1 MGERRTRGCKC
12 VAAHTTHQM
21 QVGVKEHPQ
30 WQTYTGS
37 PTYDYTC
44 EGWPFQASAC
54 GCIGQLH
61 GLNMAARGYHTPTP
75 ATTRQGAYGVPV
87 VRTISPTHSP
97 TAHNELR
104 PYWQS
109 LDFDLRR
116 LPMRYNIVAAV
127 MM

>member
-61 GLNMAARGYHTPTP
+61 LGLNMAARGYHTPTP
-75 ATTRQGAYGVPV
+75 ATTRQGAYDLPV
-87 VRTISPTHSP
+87 VRTICPTRSP
-97 TAHNELR
+97 TARTELR
-104 PYWQS
+104 PYW
-109 LDFDLRR
+109 
-116 LPMRYNIVAAV
+116 
-127 MM
+127 

>member
-75 ATTRQGAYGVPV
+75 CNHGRVQGAYGIPV
-87 VRTISPTHSP
+87 VGRRTISPTHSP
-97 TAHNELR
+97 TARTELR
-104 PYWQS
+104 PY
-109 LDFDLRR
+109 
-116 LPMRYNIVAAV
+116 
-127 MM
+127 